1 MSVKGEAVDRVQWSD
16 DLSVGVPLID
26 SQHRMLI
33 GRINELSDAI
43 RNYMGGGEVAKT
55 LDFLMDYTNF
65 HFATEERHM
74 RGLQYP
80 GLEEHLA
87 KHAEFKE
94 TLRNLGSD
102 FEEEGATTGL
112 ADSIDRLLG
121 HWFVE
126 HIRHIDQKLGD
137 FLEEKG
143 IILEAEEE

>member
-1 MSVKGEAVDRVQWSD
+1 MARVEWSK

-26 SQHRMLI
+26 SQHQLLI

-43 RNYMGGGEVAKT
+43 RNYMGGGEIAQT

-74 RGLQYP
+74 HALEYP

-87 KHAEFKE
+87 KHKEFKE
-94 TLRNLGSD
+94 TLKNLGSD
-102 FEEEGATTGL
+102 FEEEGATTDL
-112 ADSIDRLLG
+112 ADSIDTLLG

-126 HIRHIDQKLGD
+126 HIKNIDQKLGE

-143 IILEAEEE
+143 IVLEAEDGAES